1 LSFLKP
7 YVMEQ
12 NTLEITEQTEVFG
25 FTSIRELVNQ
35 TLKKDFGRKLKNNG
49 LSSGFKALDKITG
62 GFQKGELTTVAVKP
76 GMGKTAF
83 LLSVAN
89 NIAIKN
95 NHSVAIFSSE
105 RSNLKITNRLIESE
119 TGMSLDKLMHGD
131 LKDSEQDHMHSL
143 ISSIAKASIFLD
155 DTPSLSTDELEKK
168 SRALKLQYNVDL
180 IIVDYLELLTTS
192 ITDTSSRE
200 EQLSRIVQTLKD
212 IARELNLPIL
222 LFSQIPGHFHGF
234 GQTKPPSLKNLPV
247 FLSEISDVVM
257 FLHRTDIFPA
267 ENQPHGKGMV
277 ELIVAKHPV
286 HNEQNVAPLTFIE
299 SHAKFADFS

>member
-1 LSFLKP
+1 
-7 YVMEQ
+7 MEQ
-12 NTLEITEQTEVFG
+12 NTIETTEQTEVFG

-35 TLKKDFGRKLKNNG
+35 TLKKDFGRRLENNG

-83 LLSVAN
+83 LLSIAN

-119 TGMSLDKLMHGD
+119 TGMSLNKLMYGKF
-131 LKDSEQDHMHSL
+131 KDSEQDHMLSL
-143 ISSIAKASIFLD
+143 ISSIAKANIYLD
-155 DTPSLSTDELEKK
+155 DTPALSAEELEKK
-168 SRALKLQYNVDL
+168 SRALKLEYNVDL

-192 ITDTSSRE
+192 ITDTASRE

-222 LFSQIPGHFHGF
+222 LFSQIPGHFNGF
-234 GQTKPPSLKNLPV
+234 RETKPPSLKKLPV
-247 FLSEISDVVM
+247 FLSEISDVVI
-257 FLHRTDIFPA
+257 FLNRTDIFPA
-267 ENQPHGKGMV
+267 EKQPHGKGMV
-277 ELIVAKHPV
+277 ELIVAKHPA
-286 HNEQNVAPLTFIE
+286 HIGQNIVPLTFIE